1 MHVMSVEYL
10 RPMMG
15 ASPSSDQLQQQLSQN
30 TRGHCR
36 PSTRE
41 GGKGGARRARPLSA
55 AARGPH
61 LSTRNPRPK
70 ESARPG
76 GIGRVNF
83 VIRQIVREV
92 AQQRECHIAWPFI
105 DLRHVASRNRL
116 GYLWIRYLR
125 RRSKFRRL
133 RRVPVDQKLHVRKPY
148 SPKPLFKALK
158 TTRNQPKP

>member
-41 GGKGGARRARPLSA
+41 GGKGGAHRARALSA

-76 GIGRVNF
+76 GGMSKHSGMSKIGGSTQMFLPTLMSIF
-83 VIRQIVREV
+83 VLCAFVMLPQN
-92 AQQRECHIAWPFI
+92 P
-105 DLRHVASRNRL
+105 
-116 GYLWIRYLR
+116 
-125 RRSKFRRL
+125 
-133 RRVPVDQKLHVRKPY
+133 
-148 SPKPLFKALK
+148 
-158 TTRNQPKP
+158 

>member
-41 GGKGGARRARPLSA
+41 GGKGGAHRARALSA

-76 GIGRVNF
+76 GQEMAMLA
-83 VIRQIVREV
+83 VIVALILILLTSVGIV
-92 AQQRECHIAWPFI
+92 II
-105 DLRHVASRNRL
+105 D
-116 GYLWIRYLR
+116 
-125 RRSKFRRL
+125 
-133 RRVPVDQKLHVRKPY
+133 
-148 SPKPLFKALK
+148 
-158 TTRNQPKP
+158 

>member
-36 PSTRE
+36 PSTTE
-41 GGKGGARRARPLSA
+41 GGKGGAHRARALSA

-70 ESARPG
+70 ERAWPG
-76 GIGRVNF
+76 GEYQEKGYPKGAWMGLP
-83 VIRQIVREV
+83 V
-92 AQQRECHIAWPFI
+92 AHPDPGSAGQEADH
-105 DLRHVASRNRL
+105 
-116 GYLWIRYLR
+116 
-125 RRSKFRRL
+125 
-133 RRVPVDQKLHVRKPY
+133 
-148 SPKPLFKALK
+148 
-158 TTRNQPKP
+158 

>member
-41 GGKGGARRARPLSA
+41 GGKGGAHRARALSA

-76 GIGRVNF
+76 GHKSDYLEIGLN
-83 VIRQIVREV
+83 
-92 AQQRECHIAWPFI
+92 
-105 DLRHVASRNRL
+105 S
-116 GYLWIRYLR
+116 G
-125 RRSKFRRL
+125 
-133 RRVPVDQKLHVRKPY
+133 
-148 SPKPLFKALK
+148 
-158 TTRNQPKP
+158 

>member
-41 GGKGGARRARPLSA
+41 GGKGGAHRARALSA

-70 ESARPG
+70 ESARLG
-76 GIGRVNF
+76 GTLSLKKLSAV
-83 VIRQIVREV
+83 RQ
-92 AQQRECHIAWPFI
+92 QWNGP
-105 DLRHVASRNRL
+105 L
-116 GYLWIRYLR
+116 GWIRNPRPLQATQG
-125 RRSKFRRL
+125 RSGGRNVPADSFRGREW
-133 RRVPVDQKLHVRKPY
+133 PWPGTGQ
-148 SPKPLFKALK
+148 
-158 TTRNQPKP
+158 

>member
-41 GGKGGARRARPLSA
+41 GGKGGAHRARALSA

-76 GIGRVNF
+76 GMMHPKRFEAESLNPKVESGGQVTPKF
-83 VIRQIVREV
+83 GCEV
-92 AQQRECHIAWPFI
+92 TQNGADSPWLSDPGFWWLR
-105 DLRHVASRNRL
+105 DLGTDNR
-116 GYLWIRYLR
+116 GFCY
-125 RRSKFRRL
+125 
-133 RRVPVDQKLHVRKPY
+133 
-148 SPKPLFKALK
+148 
-158 TTRNQPKP
+158 